1 MYKFK
6 FIEKFKVT
14 YAEKVT
20 DTMAKTEGF
29 MEYYLGTILADTAG
43 VAGLET
49 IRRTVGMAN
58 NKDVTSIADVEKRAR
73 AEKILI
79 TLGKNYIMNRNSF
92 TSGACYRK
100 AIEEAIAK
108 F

>member
-1 MYKFK
+1 
-6 FIEKFKVT
+6 
-14 YAEKVT
+14 
-20 DTMAKTEGF
+20 
-29 MEYYLGTILADTAG
+29 
-43 VAGLET
+43 
-49 IRRTVGMAN
+49 MAN

>member
-1 MYKFK
+1 
-6 FIEKFKVT
+6 
-14 YAEKVT
+14 
-20 DTMAKTEGF
+20 MAKTEGF